1 MLESNLSAD
10 LGGRKP
16 RRDVR
21 LRVSLRFVDASGPA
35 SCVKLIVALLTLPQV
50 DATLP

>member
-1 MLESNLSAD
+1 MLERR

-21 LRVSLRFVDASGPA
+21 LRVSLRFVDTSGPA
-35 SCVKLIVALLTLPQV
+35 SCVKLIVGVLTLPQV
-50 DATLP
+50 AAM

>member
-10 LGGRKP
+10 LGAGNRGGTC
-16 RRDVR
+16 V

-35 SCVKLIVALLTLPQV
+35 SCVKLIVAVLTLPQV
-50 DATLP
+50 AAT